1 MQSGYGEYYVKAS
14 ASCVDS
20 DVNSIEM
27 YNVSYDQLQYLFVSV
42 NSTRILMILQFK
54 INILSKNRI

>member
-14 ASCVDS
+14 VNCVDS

-27 YNVSYDQLQYLFVSV
+27 YNVAYDQLQYRFVSV

-54 INILSKNRI
+54 IIILSKN